1 MGLCVAVQ
9 DCRVAA
15 QALCAAALA
24 CCVAAQDVRV
34 VAQVAA

>member
-1 MGLCVAVQ
+1 MGLYVAVQ
-9 DCRVAA
+9 DCHVTA

-24 CCVAAQDVRV
+24 CCAAVHDVRV